1 MIPGPRIRGDQSGD
15 LDTGGSAGY
24 ANMVVFGPNSEMK
37 YVAPNSSR
45 NGSSAVVALGAS
57 QSRGLRGEAVGLQQ
71 LAGDPFDGGGGQ
83 YVSVQRGDCEDR
95 QHGAGLAGQSGVRR
109 YQLDNHWAGDGVAV
123 AGPKGVR
130 PGVLGGTR

>member
-1 MIPGPRIRGDQSGD
+1 M
-15 LDTGGSAGY
+15 
-24 ANMVVFGPNSEMK
+24 NMVVFGPNSEMK

-45 NGSSAVVALGAS
+45 NGPQRDGRPGRQPQAGEG
-57 QSRGLRGEAVGLQQ
+57 RGLRGEAVGLQQ

-95 QHGAGLAGQSGVRR
+95 QHGAGLAGQSGVRC

-123 AGPKGVR
+123 AGLKGVR